1 MSFTN
6 MLEAARNST
15 FKSPFSTVVQCE
27 AMPAAT
33 GNTSLVHGRSIAA
46 AAAVAEGGKCSV
58 LISQELTENV
68 YLALDKLPKKC
79 PNISLKIFQSFLERI
94 KKLLQKAYQK
104 HSQKKSQDF
113 PKSV

>member
-33 GNTSLVHGRSIAA
+33 GNNSLVHGRSIAA
-46 AAAVAEGGKCSV
+46 AAVAEGGKDS
-58 LISQELTENV
+58 
-68 YLALDKLPKKC
+68 
-79 PNISLKIFQSFLERI
+79 FQ
-94 KKLLQKAYQK
+94 QKGNK
-104 HSQKKSQDF
+104 T
-113 PKSV
+113 